1 MNDEIYN
8 IQAIPG
14 QPLRD
19 QFADIGALSCML
31 ADALEEHR
39 EGEDPQSP
47 GRYLHHPWLRCVCD
61 LFQQREPLVLNEYP
75 DGNGSDYG
83 NGQKYDSDDSFQ
95 ERENDDE

>member
-1 MNDEIYN
+1 MNDEVYN

-39 EGEDPQSP
+39 EGDIVEAKATLNLAMAIGSNLDS
-47 GRYLHHPWLRCVCD
+47 HHFNT
-61 LFQQREPLVLNEYP
+61 LFQCIFDTIFP
-75 DGNGSDYG
+75 
-83 NGQKYDSDDSFQ
+83 
-95 ERENDDE
+95 NDRS